1 MSDKDSNIKEAEIV
15 DYILTARSLGKRY
28 KNFKAL
34 NDFSI
39 HVPKGAIY
47 GFVGKNG
54 AGKTTFIRLVCGLQ
68 EPSAGSYAIYGTEN
82 NDPGISRCRRR
93 MGAVVETP
101 SIYQDMTA
109 EDNLKEQYRIIGLPS
124 FDSIP
129 ELLRL
134 VGLENTGK
142 KKAKHFSLGMK
153 QRLGIAIALAGN
165 PDFLILDEPVN
176 GLDPQGIIEVRE
188 LILKLNR
195 EKGITFLISSHI
207 LDELSRLATHYGF
220 IDSGHMVKEMSAAEL
235 DAACRKCIRVQVSDV
250 RALSRVLDEMDL
262 EYSILSDTMA
272 DIFAKINVSQLA
284 LALAEQGCDIISLDE
299 REESLE
305 SYYVN
310 LIRGGNRN
318 E

>member
-1 MSDKDSNIKEAEIV
+1 M

-47 GFVGKNG
+47 GFIGKNG
-54 AGKTTFIRLVCGLQ
+54 AGKTTLIRLVCGLQ
-68 EPSAGSYAIYGTEN
+68 EPSAGSYTLYGTEHT
-82 NDPGISRCRRR
+82 DPGISRCRRR

-250 RALSRVLDEMDL
+250 RVLSRVLDEMELD
-262 EYSILSDTMA
+262 YRILSDTMA
-272 DIFAKINVSQLA
+272 DIFAKVNISQLA
-284 LALAEQGCDIISLDE
+284 LALANQGCDIISLNE

-310 LIRGGNRN
+310 LIGGGNQN

>member
-1 MSDKDSNIKEAEIV
+1 M

-39 HVPKGAIY
+39 HVPQGAVY

-109 EDNLKEQYRIIGLPS
+109 EENLKEQYRIIGLPS

-250 RALSRVLDEMDL
+250 RVLSRVLDEMNL

-272 DIFAKINVSQLA
+272 DIFARINVSQLA
-284 LALAEQGCDIISLDE
+284 LALADQGCDIISLDE

-310 LIRGGNRN
+310 LIGGGNRN

>member
-1 MSDKDSNIKEAEIV
+1 M

-153 QRLGIAIALAGN
+153 QRLGIAIALSGN

-284 LALAEQGCDIISLDE
+284 LALADQGCDIISLDE

-310 LIRGGNRN
+310 LIGGGNRN

>member
-1 MSDKDSNIKEAEIV
+1 M

-39 HVPKGAIY
+39 HVPTGAIY

>member
-1 MSDKDSNIKEAEIV
+1 M

-82 NDPGISRCRRR
+82 TDPGISRCRRR

-109 EDNLKEQYRIIGLPS
+109 EENLKEQYRIIGLPS

-134 VGLENTGK
+134 VGLENTGT

-153 QRLGIAIALAGN
+153 QRLGIAIALSGN

-188 LILKLNR
+188 LILKLNC

-272 DIFAKINVSQLA
+272 DIFAKINISQLA
-284 LALAEQGCDIISLDE
+284 LALADQGCDIISLDE

-310 LIRGGNRN
+310 LIGGGNRN